1 MRTIKSAILFAA
13 LCLAS
18 SLAEK
23 EVRIVSINQL
33 NAKRTVPP
41 YDLDTNVTGLA
52 DDAKL
57 LTAMEKAQSDGEMP

>member
-1 MRTIKSAILFAA
+1 MRTIKTAILFAT

-23 EVRIVSINQL
+23 EVKIVSINQL
-33 NAKRTVPP
+33 NAKRTGTL

-57 LTAMEKAQSDGEMP
+57 LTAMEKAQSNGEMT